1 MMPSLRGTILLQR
14 NIYLSIIISVVLRLG
29 TSLVFWLWPLTTV
42 SGVATAPA
50 SEGAG
55 NSKAVSNA
63 RASRPP
69 SPTRKSKSDA
79 PSPTLTK
86 IAAHTSRDI
95 TLHITTTLSRSW
107 TDLSRFFGRC
117 RDVLAYERWMHASFG
132 WALTPAQRLLP
143 SAAWP
148 AAFAN
153 ELRWRGGTRGAGP
166 MPGADML
173 GVGLAWWGSM
183 AQPRSWGR
191 TSGWTSSP
199 STRPS
204 WTASPGAAN
213 VTALMFAPL
222 LGMTAGLQG
231 WTSAMGFGLF
241 G

>member
-1 MMPSLRGTILLQR
+1 M
-14 NIYLSIIISVVLRLG
+14 
-29 TSLVFWLWPLTTV
+29 FWLWPWMTAG
-42 SGVATAPA
+42 GVATAPA

-55 NSKAVSNA
+55 SASAVSHA
-63 RASRPP
+63 RVPQQRSRASNPEP
-69 SPTRKSKSDA
+69 EA
-79 PSPTLTK
+79 PARTLTRV
-86 IAAHTSRDI
+86 AARTSRDM

-132 WALTPAQRLLP
+132 WALTPTQRLLP

-153 ELRWRGGTRGAGP
+153 ELRWRSGTRGAGP
-166 MPGADML
+166 LPGADML
-173 GVGLAWWGSM
+173 GLGLAWWGGM
-183 AQPRSWGR
+183 AQSQGWGR
-191 TSGWTSSP
+191 TGGWMPSP
-199 STRPS
+199 SPRPS
-204 WTASPGAAN
+204 WTASPSAGN

-222 LGMTAGLQG
+222 LGVTAGLQG